1 MNIFEQASRLK
12 LRFSTTRGFLTTEQ
26 LWELSLTDLNKLYI
40 NVNEE
45 VSVTST
51 KGLIKDSETKT
62 DKENNLRLELI
73 EHIYTVIKEEKEA
86 KEQRLALQ
94 SQKARLQQLIQTK
107 KDEALTNLPV
117 EELEKQ
123 LKELG

>member
-12 LRFSTTRGFLTTEQ
+12 LRFSTTRGLLTTEQ

-45 VSVTST
+45 VSATST
-51 KGLIKDSETKT
+51 KGLIKDTETKT
-62 DKENNLRLELI
+62 DKENSLRLELI
-73 EHIYTVIKEEKEA
+73 ERIYTVRKEEKEA
-86 KEQRLALQ
+86 KEQRIALQ
-94 SQKARLQQLIQTK
+94 SQKARLEQLIQTK